1 MSAKNFKNKNELVQ
15 NEITRTNT
23 HTQTDNH
30 KIQIRGQTNTKDRQT
45 DKPTQQTNTN
55 KKELSFSG
63 TRLTVVDQ

>member
-30 KIQIRGQTNTKDRQT
+30 KI
-45 DKPTQQTNTN
+45 
-55 KKELSFSG
+55 
-63 TRLTVVDQ
+63 